1 MGALSDIVGKNPTV
15 TLRGVDIEI
24 TGISA
29 KSFSVLIARFPQILE
44 MLDGR
49 ASSFNLETLV
59 AVGPEFV
66 AAVLAAGTGSLADPE
81 AEKNAARL
89 TLDDQFTL
97 LEAIMKWTFADVG
110 EFLARIE
117 RAAESTGLALSKAS
131 PKPLPN

>member
-1 MGALSDIVGKNPTV
+1 MGTLSDIVGKNPKV
-15 TLRGVDIEI
+15 IIRGVEIEI

-29 KSFSVLIARFPQILE
+29 QSLSVLIARFPQILE
-44 MLDGR
+44 LLDGR
-49 ASSFNLETLV
+49 ASSFKLETLV

-66 AAVLAAGTGSLADPE
+66 AALLAAGTGSLADPD
-81 AEKNAARL
+81 AERNAGRL
-89 TLDDQFTL
+89 TIDDQFTL

-117 RAAESTGLALSKAS
+117 RAASSTGLALSKAS